1 MNRSAGPLPAVA
13 AAGVALSLG
22 VWLVYCFHFN
32 FDVTDEGLYLYS
44 ALPHPPFPTAN
55 YYFLWF
61 LKLNAWLDGGL
72 LALRYATLVCVLLG
86 STVVFWEYRKLDR
99 DFTAPGPTVVGLSLF
114 LLAGWST
121 YSLGLSSLSYNTAG
135 FLAVCLL
142 FAAIIRRVRT
152 ASIDPVTAVHLGLS
166 VALALAARISSG
178 LLFFLIGLLVLFAP
192 PLRATIGRQVGL
204 GALAIAVSAGATY
217 LALSGHPVT
226 RAHLADALVMAA
238 QSSHSNLLLGYL
250 GNVGRFVLEWMLVPG
265 LLWALSRRVFRL
277 RPDEL
282 VDRRFHALYFA
293 VGLAM
298 APFDPTRGFL
308 LVLGQMLL
316 LMLFVTLRRRDI
328 LRDNRRAFTV
338 GTIGAG
344 LAMVASVGTNNNLLL
359 MSMMHALLMVPL
371 AIAILRHWWR
381 SASYLTVLFGCV
393 AVLTGSV
400 IYHKQYQG
408 YYRSPDRRDVRFV
421 RATAPHLE
429 GVWIPSELDALLTK
443 VEESLRS
450 EGFSRDHDAV
460 LAYADLPGIGAAL
473 GLPMFGAPWLFTGYQ
488 AIDAYNCY
496 VIRHDNHPYRSVY
509 LLQGSPLTDV
519 IEECVDERLEPLP
532 NLRTTYV
539 GEFFHYWAGRRLALR
554 VVGPFRVKPARTD

>member
-1 MNRSAGPLPAVA
+1 VA
-13 AAGVALSLG
+13 AAGVSLSLG
-22 VWLVYCFHFN
+22 AWLVYCFHFN
-32 FDVTDEGLYLYS
+32 FDLTDEGLYLYS
-44 ALPHPPFPTAN
+44 VIPHPPFPSGN

-99 DFTAPGPTVVGLSLF
+99 DFLPPGATIVGFSLF
-114 LLAGWST
+114 LLAGLST
-121 YSLGLSSLSYNTAG
+121 YSLGLSSLSYNTVV
-135 FLAVCLL
+135 FLGVCLL
-142 FAAIIRRVRT
+142 FAAIIRRMRT
-152 ASIDPVTAVHLGLS
+152 RRVDAVTAVHIGLS
-166 VALALAARISSG
+166 VALALSARISSG

-192 PLRATIGRQVGL
+192 PLRATMGRRVWL
-204 GALAIAVSAGATY
+204 GALAVAVSAGATY

-226 RAHLADALVMAA
+226 RGHLAAILVMAA
-238 QSSHSNLLLGYL
+238 QSSHSNLLLDYL
-250 GNVGRFVLEWMLVPG
+250 GNLGRFVLEWMLVPG

-293 VGLAM
+293 VGLAV
-298 APFDPTRGFL
+298 APFDPTRGFF

-316 LMLFVTLRRRDI
+316 LMLFVVLRRRDI

-344 LAMVASVGTNNNLLL
+344 LALVASVGTSNNLLL
-359 MSMMHALLMVPL
+359 MSMMHAPLMVPL
-371 AIAILRHWWR
+371 AIAILRYWWR
-381 SASYLTVLFGCV
+381 SASSVTVLFGFV
-393 AVLTGSV
+393 AVLTGSI

-429 GVWIPSELDALLTK
+429 GVWIPSDLDALLTR
-443 VEESLRS
+443 VEEGLRR

-496 VIRHDNHPYRSVY
+496 VIRHDNHRYRSVY
-509 LLQGSPLTDV
+509 LLLASPLTDAV
-519 IEECVDERLEPLP
+519 EECVDERLEPLP

-539 GEFFHYWAGRRLALR
+539 GEFFHYWADRRVALE
-554 VVGPFRVKPARTD
+554 VIGPFLVKPPRVD